1 MANYSM
7 GTASPTGAEEARQ
20 IAENFRALQGLR
32 TVPLG
37 IWLLFLFVVEMLLPL
52 SPEEMRAP
60 SSRQL
65 VSLLA
70 VFIVSLLP
78 AVVAFR
84 LISTWYERRFGR
96 VEPTRHQRWVAGLIA
111 GGGVLLFVLPLSVEQ
126 TMWVSSGQ
134 ALPVNLAL
142 LGMALLFIVYW
153 WYLGRSIRHYLVI
166 AGIGI
171 VLGLASLS
179 GLPPATWPWHL
190 REMTLY
196 AAAAGIIGGLLDHR
210 ILSGSLSQLGDRVGK
225 ES

>member
-1 MANYSM
+1 
-7 GTASPTGAEEARQ
+7 
-20 IAENFRALQGLR
+20 
-32 TVPLG
+32 V
-37 IWLLFLFVVEMLLPL
+37 LLFL
-52 SPEEMRAP
+52 
-60 SSRQL
+60 
-65 VSLLA
+65 
-70 VFIVSLLP
+70 
-78 AVVAFR
+78 
-84 LISTWYERRFGR
+84 
-96 VEPTRHQRWVAGLIA
+96 
-111 GGGVLLFVLPLSVEQ
+111 LPLSVEQ
-126 TMWVSSGQ
+126 AMWVSSGQ

-171 VLGLASLS
+171 VLGVASLS

-210 ILSGSLSQLGDRVGK
+210 MLCGSLSQLGDRVGK